1 MTNGTSAVK
10 HTEKFT
16 GAKNGMSMFFA
27 YFGEVAKEIGMDRAL
42 ALNTRMFEAMGAA
55 AGQAI
60 REESGGNGVDAVTA
74 GTLAGRHIQDTMGFE
89 QERVEMSPEQI
100 ICACGQCP
108 IYEAAKDVGMD
119 AAAIEAVCRTGSIPY
134 MDAFVRQLNPRLS
147 YRLTQFRS
155 SAAEPCKEEI
165 VLG

>member
-1 MTNGTSAVK
+1 MTNGTIPLK

-27 YFGEVAKEIGMDRAL
+27 YFGTVAKEIGMDRAL
-42 ALNTRMFEAMGAA
+42 ALNRRMFEAMGAA

-60 REESGGNGVDAVTA
+60 REASGGNGVDAVTA

-89 QERVEMSPEQI
+89 QERVEKSPGLI
-100 ICACGQCP
+100 LCACGRCP
-108 IYEAAKDVGMD
+108 IYEAAQEVGMD
-119 AAAIEAVCRTGSIPY
+119 GATIEAVCRAGPIPY
-134 MDAFVRQLNPRLS
+134 MDVLVRQLNPRLS